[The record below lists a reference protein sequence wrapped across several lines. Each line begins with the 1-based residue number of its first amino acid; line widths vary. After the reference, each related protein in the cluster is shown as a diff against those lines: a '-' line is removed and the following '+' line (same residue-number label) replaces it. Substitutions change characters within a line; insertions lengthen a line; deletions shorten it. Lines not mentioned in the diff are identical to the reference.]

1 MPRIRFSLLLL
12 IATTGVTWIAGI
24 LAPEVW
30 ALVSIGT
37 CWIVLGTYAWIRLVN
52 AGHWKLASIP
62 VFFVI
67 AICIGISLPIA
78 TFNFLMNPIN
88 DCLKFLGISI
98 GAGKFGHVFCFA
110 MLTLFGLKVRRTFS
124 IQPFELGLFLV
135 LLAVA
140 TEGFQLFVSGRTSNI
155 MDMGFDAAG
164 ALVGLGMFAV
174 YKLLPYDLGNSAAKK
189 TSQPH

>member
-1 MPRIRFSLLLL
+1 M
-12 IATTGVTWIAGI
+12 TWIAGI

-52 AGHWKLASIP
+52 AGLWKLASIP

-67 AICIGISLPIA
+67 AICIGIYLPIA

-98 GAGKFGHVFCFA
+98 GAGKVGHVFCFA

-124 IQPFELGLFLV
+124 IQPFELALFLV

-140 TEGFQLFVSGRTSNI
+140 TEGFQLFVSGRTSSI

-174 YKLLPYDLGNSAAKK
+174 YKLLPYDSGNSAAKK

>member
-1 MPRIRFSLLLL
+1 
-12 IATTGVTWIAGI
+12 
-24 LAPEVW
+24 
-30 ALVSIGT
+30 
-37 CWIVLGTYAWIRLVN
+37 
-52 AGHWKLASIP
+52 
-62 VFFVI
+62 
-67 AICIGISLPIA
+67 
-78 TFNFLMNPIN
+78 
-88 DCLKFLGISI
+88 
-98 GAGKFGHVFCFA
+98 

-140 TEGFQLFVSGRTSNI
+140 TEGFQLFVSGRTSSI